1 MYDTKKLLHR
11 DSVYTEPAFTQGKL
25 SRISFFAQ
33 GSFYTEKLLRREPF
47 TQKTF
52 YTEQLIQFSAPK
64 PDLDT
69 QTEKTRFKSTFQNDF

>member
-1 MYDTKKLLHR
+1 MCDTKKLLHR

-25 SRISFFAQ
+25 SQISFFAQ
-33 GSFYTEKLLRREPF
+33 GSFYTEKLLCREPF

-69 QTEKTRFKSTFQNDF
+69 QTEKHDFEALFKTTF